1 MNNPDVLDVMRAE
14 IDDLRGRMIATEF
27 AIKTLMAQRLDW
39 KAVQQSW
46 QRELSSMVDTM
57 TEGALSPH
65 ERTAMLD
72 ERGRFSVGVPVI
84 PSRSSYALNAH
95 LAPGLRTGRP
105 FFMLFRRV
113 PSLRPHGPVAPGS
126 WRQRLTSKRRQPQ
139 LSETPLRLPAATASR
154 GISSSGAPR

>member
-72 ERGRFSVGVPVI
+72 ELGRFSVAIV
-84 PSRSSYALNAH
+84 
-95 LAPGLRTGRP
+95 
-105 FFMLFRRV
+105 
-113 PSLRPHGPVAPGS
+113 
-126 WRQRLTSKRRQPQ
+126 K
-139 LSETPLRLPAATASR
+139 ASR
-154 GISSSGAPR
+154 E